1 MTRCVFDT
9 NILVSALLFRASVP
23 GRAFEW
29 ALDKSV
35 ILVSEPLVDELEHVL
50 DRAKFDQ
57 YVSREIREAFLV
69 SLIRESRLVEIVE
82 AVQACRDADD
92 DKILELAVNGH
103 AEFIVTGDADLLI
116 LNPFRGVRIVTPA
129 EFLEL
134 SV

>member
-23 GRAFEW
+23 GRAFER
-29 ALDKSV
+29 ALDKGV
-35 ILVSEPLVDELEHVL
+35 ILASEPLVDELEHVL

-69 SLIRESRLVEIVE
+69 SLIRESRLVEIAE
-82 AVQACRDADD
+82 AVRACRDAND

-116 LNPFRGVRIVTPA
+116 LNPFRGIRIVTPA
-129 EFLEL
+129 EFLES